1 MYLIKKKSLQE
12 LIESSEGVHLTA
24 YLKNRYDINDLKD
37 QIQEVLNQAQEWLEP
52 VLDYNKQEKFLA
64 PIKSLLQDARIFKHM
79 KGNVGIFRTKE
90 FFKLV
95 NIPSEVETSCYI
107 ADSFHVKPLLRWL
120 QEDQEFLLLT
130 LENNSAHLYLGSQHS
145 LKIVDSLIMP
155 DINPQK
161 GKEISA
167 WIDDWIIA
175 VAPQTKLK
183 LFWAGNVDLISK
195 YQQHIRYKGSVD
207 TPIFNQAMTNNL
219 NHVCQVIRKLLK
231 DEAREHFE
239 KSLMEFHFASE
250 DNMTRKNI
258 FHIAQAVVNGKVKK
272 LIVTDELSIFGK
284 IDKRTGALSIHPAD
298 LDHEDDD
305 ILDDLAQMVLS
316 QGGEVVIA
324 NQRDI
329 PGGKP
334 ILAILEFD
342 ELPLEKTKRVR
353 NLKFQEARLL

>member
-1 MYLIKKKSLQE
+1 
-12 LIESSEGVHLTA
+12 
-24 YLKNRYDINDLKD
+24 
-37 QIQEVLNQAQEWLEP
+37 
-52 VLDYNKQEKFLA
+52 
-64 PIKSLLQDARIFKHM
+64 
-79 KGNVGIFRTKE
+79 
-90 FFKLV
+90 
-95 NIPSEVETSCYI
+95 
-107 ADSFHVKPLLRWL
+107 
-120 QEDQEFLLLT
+120 
-130 LENNSAHLYLGSQHS
+130 
-145 LKIVDSLIMP
+145 MP

-161 GKEISA
+161 DKEISA
-167 WIDDWIIA
+167 WIDDWILS
-175 VAPQTKLK
+175 VAPQIKLK
-183 LFWAGNVDLISK
+183 LFWAGSEDLIAK
-195 YQQHIRYKGSVD
+195 YQQHIKYKESVD
-207 TPIFNQAMTNNL
+207 TPIFNQAMTSNL
-219 NHVCQVIRKLLK
+219 NHVCLVIRKLLK
-231 DEAREHFE
+231 DEARQLFE

-258 FHIAQAVVNGKVKK
+258 FHISQAVVNGKVKK

-284 IDKRTGALSIHPAD
+284 IDKQTGALSIHPTD